1 MGGGMDQAISVH
13 GIRGFASH
21 ISFNPLKATPVKLPT
36 GGVFVISNS
45 FYQAPKAVTAATGY
59 NLRVVEGRLGA
70 KLIAKAHG
78 LANFLEFTSLYDLQQ
93 ALGNKSLQ
101 EMQEVARAALHSEP
115 YTTAELEELLGV
127 EMTQEKLFADRP
139 AAALVLEKNDSFK
152 CLDRVLHVY
161 GEAERVQKFRAVCEA
176 EGEMVETKLEKV
188 GQLMSESH
196 ASCDG
201 LYECSCE
208 KLNELVTL
216 AM

>member
-1 MGGGMDQAISVH
+1 MDQAISVH

-21 ISFNPLKATPVKLPT
+21 IAFNPLKATPVQLPT

-78 LANFLEFTSLYDLQQ
+78 LPNFLEFTSLYDLQQ
-93 ALGNKSLQ
+93 ALGNKSLR

-139 AAALVLEKNDSFK
+139 AAALVLEKNSSFK

-161 GEAERVQKFRAVCEA
+161 GEAERVQTFRAVCEE
-176 EGEMVETKLEKV
+176 EGEVMEKKLEKV
-188 GQLMSESH
+188 GKLMSESH
-196 ASCDG
+196 TSCDG

-208 KLNELVTL
+208 KLNELVAL

>member
-1 MGGGMDQAISVH
+1 MDQAISVH

-139 AAALVLEKNDSFK
+139 AAALVLE
-152 CLDRVLHVY
+152 
-161 GEAERVQKFRAVCEA
+161 
-176 EGEMVETKLEKV
+176 TKLEKV